1 MRSQDLLILSQ
12 NLISLIQFSLSDCD
26 RFIHNRG
33 AHGSRSVD
41 SLENQHEK
49 QIKHSI
55 DHKAHYREPE
65 NQQDLVISEEAGDD
79 TQKGS
84 ERLAEDYNQEKHDP
98 VSEKTVIQIQ
108 AANASNSLTN
118 KSR

>member
-1 MRSQDLLILSQ
+1 M
-12 NLISLIQFSLSDCD
+12 ISLIQFLFKSDSD
-26 RFIHNRG
+26 GFTHNRG
-33 AHGSRSVD
+33 AHGSRSAD
-41 SLENQHEK
+41 SLDQHEK

-65 NQQDLVISEEAGDD
+65 NQEDLVISEEADYD
-79 TQKGS
+79 IQKGS
-84 ERLAEDYNQEKHDP
+84 ERLAEDHNQEKIDP
-98 VSEKTVIQIQ
+98 VSAKTDIIKIQ